1 MEPREELV
9 IRYRELIESGLGT
22 GSSGNLSMRVEG
34 GMLITPTGIPAG
46 ELTCDQVVHMSIDGK
61 VSPGQLIPSS
71 EWHMH
76 AVVYRERPE
85 IGGAVHCHSRY
96 ATILA
101 CAHRPIPA
109 IHYMI
114 AVTQSDE
121 VPLAPYAR
129 FGTNELADSVVEGL
143 RGRLSTLLANHG
155 QISIGEDLGEAM
167 RVANEVEE
175 LASIY
180 WGTLAIGGGQT
191 LSAQDMAEVKDA
203 FTNYGQQEEK

>member
-9 IRYRELIESGLGT
+9 KRYRELIESGLGT
-22 GSSGNLSMRVEG
+22 GSSGNLSMRVDA

-46 ELTCDQVVHMSIDGK
+46 ELLPEQVVHMSVNGE

-76 AVVYRERPE
+76 AVVYRVRPE
-85 IGGAVHCHSRY
+85 IGGVVHCHSRY

-101 CAHRPIPA
+101 CSHLPIPA

-114 AVTQSDE
+114 AVTGSNE
-121 VPLAPYAR
+121 VPVAPYAR
-129 FGTNELADSVVEGL
+129 FGSNELAESVVEGL
-143 RGRLSTLLANHG
+143 TGRLATLLANHG
-155 QISIGEDLGEAM
+155 QLSIGKDLDEAM
-167 RVANEVEE
+167 RVAVEVEE

-191 LSAQDMAEVKDA
+191 LSKRDMAEVQDA
-203 FTNYGQQEEK
+203 FTSYGQQGET